1 MSYFLRE
8 LVPRDISPSTSSAP
22 SPSQLVSEQYAQLIK
37 KYYPIRTK
45 GSVLRLPLSKETE
58 ESQRDIGQLPQLS
71 NELST
76 ALHVVGPPSSFST
89 IAIAK
94 TLLAK
99 YGDLLEKKE
108 TAEGGV
114 DESNHVDNA
123 RERVETCEHAK
134 ADQLVCVG
142 MSCVFDILR
151 QLSRRDPELCV
162 QALNSLMTLL
172 QNLPVDC
179 LRNEPKQSVET
190 MMKVLRVLREEGS
203 PSVCSRASSC
213 LAALAVCSG
222 LPDHLMDAVEA
233 LICTQRNEP
242 KSFDSSY
249 DELQVPENLHRLSI
263 KIQYKAHKGAEVGSS
278 SWTERPLDEHR
289 ILCSFDL
296 PTLPNDSPSETPD
309 DDMRLQGSIAC
320 DGTYVYVLNYV
331 GFYKIGS
338 GLQET
343 VLGKLYAS
351 NSSIK
356 ATRNCLLTFCNGSL
370 YLRRGQSSCIS
381 VIDIDSLR
389 DIGEVILPTDCVQ
402 TALFSDG
409 SSFYHAS
416 VTSQSTLHLIPLND
430 SFVPI
435 AEPKSRHAVRL
446 TDVSFCCHGDT
457 KSLPFQL
464 PMTIPKYLHNQAA
477 DLHLGKDIA
486 FLQSRS
492 GKIYYAGNGIKY
504 GLQETGT
511 TWMELVLPESIVQMS
526 VGAEYV
532 LFRAGSGHAWIAG
545 GDDGRRAG
553 KLRRL
558 TTINRR
564 KTQSISSAAGSYG
577 YVTDNGRVYVGGR
590 HGMSVYPETG
600 QVLGLDGTHMSSLAL
615 GKTHA
620 VAISKQ
626 GYVYTWGLNNL
637 NQCGRVEQAPVTSSV
652 SPRRR
657 GSTVVCEPSEH
668 LFVKDIPSYC
678 TQCGLCSARGSACPI
693 PAFTRK
699 TGTCSCGPGET
710 PCLRCGL
717 CRSCGEST
725 QQRPAGDTPTRT
737 HLAPARVSIVKAQ
750 QNVKVSSVS
759 CGNFHTILLAAD
771 GTVFSFGSNCHGQLG
786 TGDVRSKA
794 EPQMVVLPQDVQV
807 VQVAAGANH
816 TVLRTSLGAVYTFGA
831 HKMGQLIRPPDDDS
845 SWHATPG
852 RVPGFG
858 PGCESFATWIGA
870 VGDATLIHS
879 HTALIHSED
888 VIDAQLVASKND
900 LFIFPRQVGKEY
912 VAIRRKHGSFAHH
925 QLGPTGLYT
934 SWCLESRHDILWS
947 YNAAEMRVQAT
958 SVHLATPKEVLGD
971 RMDSLA
977 FLRSPE
983 WTVPSESPT
992 HCSSTQL
999 GITLLSCTY
1008 AAATISKGKLWNE
1021 KDFISSPEHG
1031 GSPTSGRSVVCRF
1044 ESTGGGWGYSAH
1056 SIEAIQ
1062 VKASKDVRL
1071 LGIGLYGGRGEYIAK
1086 IKLFRLP
1093 SDISDEQCA
1102 EMLSESDETLYDCG
1116 QREAAALMLAQ
1127 PVLMK
1132 ANHWHVVSAKISG
1145 PSSDCGATGRR
1156 VVECDDVTFTF
1167 RNSAISN
1174 NGTDVNVGQIPE
1186 LYYQVVSSSG
1196 DGLTNED
1203 EKPED
1208 YANSRLFSSTSMD
1221 TVSPNAFLALL
1232 RVLDWALTRVFESHS
1247 EVDQRLWNTE
1257 RAAATALIVM
1267 RILSRYVLLVYR
1279 PAGDTEEPSSSFADT
1294 VVLLHSALLTMFD
1307 RSSDCIQDENF
1318 SLSIVLSEA
1327 IGLFVGISS
1336 CFMPSLHLLL
1346 CHLALAISSPIGH
1359 PLIAAVIGS
1368 IARRDTL
1375 IDVFL
1380 HRTDFVRFPQLS
1392 KQLAEHFTMDS
1403 QRVETLTA
1411 LPNILRFLYEKSF
1424 YETNDPWNVSNT
1436 AQDIVVKLSKE
1447 LAIPDV
1453 HKSLASTI
1461 VQSSIR
1467 FRRRSAV
1474 CAWDMSEGATDAICI
1489 RVDGGRI
1496 ALRGVGVYLH
1506 AEQVRRSWHCEVY
1519 VLREGD
1525 QFSLLA
1531 KTSCELNSGG
1541 TADTGVILL
1550 PESITMA
1557 TGVTYAIK
1565 VWTPENGKTYC
1576 GEGGVNYI
1584 RLNNGAR
1591 VTFSSCALSENG
1603 TSLQRGQIPY
1613 FLYSIVET
1621 EKSDNT
1627 EVKEEVHK
1635 SYVML
1640 LRLLSNKIGAFLV
1653 NGHIPQCARSLISRI
1668 SGHVMVFME
1677 LFPNKAMEVTCVLEQ
1692 LIPMVSSVNG
1702 TMKASTLSESSEHDS
1717 EICEAKTAQVIVE
1730 SPHPYKTNNVHS
1742 TVVSFDESVHFL
1754 CLQFSPSCET
1764 AQADD
1769 QLRVYMGVNKESYVP
1784 VGRYFGSK
1792 DWPTTPL
1799 LLPGN
1804 SLWFVLETTAEVDGV
1819 TSEQMYGFHCTVTG
1833 YPAARKDS
1841 NLRLEQELAWLS
1853 ASACRVMVQLSSD
1866 ASSLDH
1872 LSTAEDDTRI
1882 LLEKHGSLLKKGL
1895 SLTHAPTLNE
1905 IIQKGLPQSAQS
1917 ADLVFLREFLSAC
1930 ATSTA
1935 GYLARWLPSGP
1946 VVDPARCQLTIVQTD
1961 MVVGKPIKV
1970 RLTTKD
1976 QFDREVMCSSMCV
1989 EVSMTAGDASI
2000 YSSAR
2005 FASAALPSL
2014 EVIKKNPFQPVLMN
2028 RCRYM
2033 SISAMPAYTNYS
2045 YEEIR
2050 LGFTKATVVREKI
2063 ILKHKN
2069 NCTFEGEWTP
2079 SVAGSYRVAC
2089 RVDGCELTHNYLIE
2103 ISEREENV
2111 KRREHR
2117 AAQLSRARKATIP
2130 ATLPF
2135 QAIRMRLGTSL
2146 TAPCVGTIPRGGS
2159 IAYIEKIENED
2170 GKWLRLT
2177 DETAVLYGHG
2187 NVSGQVWCLAYHQH
2201 LRRELIPIASDIVDR
2216 LPVRRQEDPPTLQA
2230 SSTQQSV
2237 IIDANETY
2245 ILDASQRIQ
2254 LYSRPSPDAL
2264 IEGAWLEGR
2273 TELEGSG
2280 WVSNQ
2285 HGVWVRVANT
2295 NQFILAENSIG
2306 RSSIQSQSL
2315 SINGNEEE
2323 ERSPPA
2329 RHQGS
2334 TSMASALRPSVVECC
2349 RAVFAAFLWHEHLVK
2364 DAMAAAAYLRFH
2376 QHLQNL
2382 WNHSDVRESAAPAA
2396 LQPIV
2401 RLWIEVCA
2409 AVRTSVEQ
2417 HLIVPPAGGKAFGT
2431 VTRKREA
2438 SGGGCEL
2445 CDCTFKVP
2453 VTMHMRMNHPGCG
2466 QDAQGYGYNSSGKFT
2481 SGWSGDC
2488 GSGGRAA
2495 STWYLLCPACRAQYL
2510 RKTPAGHRQERTRRW
2525 REFRLSTNAFDSRP
2539 EIIMRQN
2546 AMFLLDLNSSLDC
2559 DSKASSTAT
2568 SGWTINLF
2576 PTQTPSPSVM
2586 GRSGPIG
2593 KKVVDSALFARSS
2606 FLSQSLSKTGHASD
2620 PGPKALPTSP
2630 PAAPIQ
2636 SMAIDGTRSDEGDT
2650 REVLQS
2656 PSAALRT
2663 LISHHTPSTS
2673 EMLKRPVL
2681 AFVVEHHDLKR
2692 LRAACE
2698 QSIIR
2703 AIGFSHAFRV
2713 WNWLLRLVSSET
2725 SVSDII
2731 LQYLTALSSYSSLS
2745 EIVSPQVVRV
2755 LPHPWRLCFLAGPL
2769 AAKMVQHLHAFLYTI
2784 AVILQ
2789 SSGVDGRLR
2798 SLCFKAWTIQLT
2810 AHEQELLILTCN
2822 ILGTVGG
2829 VLSEP
2834 SVSENWITDS
2844 ADRSHTVQ
2852 KGHESV
2858 DVKEMR
2864 DVTSH
2869 ARIEASSRQAM
2880 VVCLTDGSPETFW
2893 ESGDEDKSRSRTLNV
2908 TFDGCSPILL
2918 CLFIDNSRDEACR
2931 TSQIAFRAAT
2941 SDGSRRDLMLKNLD
2955 QNFCGW
2961 VKCCVANVSHVN
2973 VSLKGPHNAS
2983 RVRQLQL
2990 LGFLPDSN
2998 GEVIRP
3004 SASHQLF
3011 FNNTQHD
3018 AFALFQAIS
3027 AQAFSGDSCEQQDAL
3042 RERVVDLLFSR
3053 VTLQPLQ
3060 NYVCTQ
3066 VEAALERE
3074 VERLCSQG
3082 KRNYS
3087 YAVGLLAMANRM
3099 CETRGISNGDA
3110 DVAARRQVL
3119 LAASRLLA
3127 FAPEAVQTQCLSSL
3141 CSLLPTAHPSTVDV
3155 SRLLKHLL
3163 VPVAKA
3169 LVLQVRDKAAH
3180 SVTTA
3185 TMNTCLSN
3193 APQSWRTD
3201 RPVSPEIGK
3210 MTAQFINDVC
3220 SGNFNDD
3227 WSVCMRRE
3235 LATVLL
3241 GVVQLTTSLSK
3252 SASLESMSKEPVHS
3266 ILNSKR
3272 FWLSVAAL
3280 ALVRDRSWLA
3290 LSEKW
3295 NDVRTPS
3302 REPITLCENHD
3313 DGTTPAQVFCS
3324 DCECAL
3330 CRECF
3335 SVMHLHKRNRSH
3347 RVTSLA
3353 PPPARLEEI
3362 DIHQGCARMRVAN
3375 LLILF
3380 HGESLN
3386 GLVELPADP
3395 FAIFTNATN
3404 ITAGRST
3411 PSACRFCGNALDPHN
3426 QLMGVCS
3433 HPDCVRFS
3441 ATACC
3446 RNLPCGHPCGGIAG
3460 EKECLPCLM
3469 CDNEDAAQDGDD
3481 VCVVC
3486 FTDRLCAAP
3495 CVRLGCGHLLHYH
3508 CVRAVLEKRWPGPR
3522 IQFRFL
3528 NCPLCNVQMSH
3539 PGLTDLL
3546 EPLLAL
3552 KTEVAQKANMRLEF
3566 DGLLGCTALTDPES
3580 EYFGRP
3586 EEYAMDR
3593 YMYVLCNICQKAYFG
3608 GESRCQMALQSFQY
3622 NAAEL
3627 VCGGCSAPAGTE
3639 VCGRHGAE
3647 YLEYKCRYCCSI
3659 AVYFCFGTTH
3669 FCAACHDDF
3678 QRLVCLPRNQ
3688 FPPCPTGPRATPGEG
3703 PCPLR
3708 RPHPPAGEEFA
3719 LGCGICRNIST
3730 F

>member
-1 MSYFLRE
+1 
-8 LVPRDISPSTSSAP
+8 
-22 SPSQLVSEQYAQLIK
+22 Q
-37 KYYPIRTK
+37 
-45 GSVLRLPLSKETE
+45 
-58 ESQRDIGQLPQLS
+58 
-71 NELST
+71 
-76 ALHVVGPPSSFST
+76 
-89 IAIAK
+89 
-94 TLLAK
+94 
-99 YGDLLEKKE
+99 
-108 TAEGGV
+108 
-114 DESNHVDNA
+114 
-123 RERVETCEHAK
+123 
-134 ADQLVCVG
+134 
-142 MSCVFDILR
+142 
-151 QLSRRDPELCV
+151 
-162 QALNSLMTLL
+162 
-172 QNLPVDC
+172 
-179 LRNEPKQSVET
+179 
-190 MMKVLRVLREEGS
+190 
-203 PSVCSRASSC
+203 
-213 LAALAVCSG
+213 
-222 LPDHLMDAVEA
+222 
-233 LICTQRNEP
+233 
-242 KSFDSSY
+242 
-249 DELQVPENLHRLSI
+249 
-263 KIQYKAHKGAEVGSS
+263 
-278 SWTERPLDEHR
+278 
-289 ILCSFDL
+289 
-296 PTLPNDSPSETPD
+296 
-309 DDMRLQGSIAC
+309 
-320 DGTYVYVLNYV
+320 
-331 GFYKIGS
+331 
-338 GLQET
+338 
-343 VLGKLYAS
+343 
-351 NSSIK
+351 
-356 ATRNCLLTFCNGSL
+356 
-370 YLRRGQSSCIS
+370 
-381 VIDIDSLR
+381 
-389 DIGEVILPTDCVQ
+389 
-402 TALFSDG
+402 
-409 SSFYHAS
+409 
-416 VTSQSTLHLIPLND
+416 
-430 SFVPI
+430 
-435 AEPKSRHAVRL
+435 
-446 TDVSFCCHGDT
+446 
-457 KSLPFQL
+457 
-464 PMTIPKYLHNQAA
+464 
-477 DLHLGKDIA
+477 
-486 FLQSRS
+486 
-492 GKIYYAGNGIKY
+492 
-504 GLQETGT
+504 
-511 TWMELVLPESIVQMS
+511 
-526 VGAEYV
+526 
-532 LFRAGSGHAWIAG
+532 
-545 GDDGRRAG
+545 
-553 KLRRL
+553 
-558 TTINRR
+558 
-564 KTQSISSAAGSYG
+564 
-577 YVTDNGRVYVGGR
+577 
-590 HGMSVYPETG
+590 
-600 QVLGLDGTHMSSLAL
+600 
-615 GKTHA
+615 
-620 VAISKQ
+620 
-626 GYVYTWGLNNL
+626 
-637 NQCGRVEQAPVTSSV
+637 
-652 SPRRR
+652 
-657 GSTVVCEPSEH
+657 
-668 LFVKDIPSYC
+668 
-678 TQCGLCSARGSACPI
+678 
-693 PAFTRK
+693 
-699 TGTCSCGPGET
+699 
-710 PCLRCGL
+710 
-717 CRSCGEST
+717 
-725 QQRPAGDTPTRT
+725 
-737 HLAPARVSIVKAQ
+737 
-750 QNVKVSSVS
+750 
-759 CGNFHTILLAAD
+759 
-771 GTVFSFGSNCHGQLG
+771 
-786 TGDVRSKA
+786 
-794 EPQMVVLPQDVQV
+794 
-807 VQVAAGANH
+807 
-816 TVLRTSLGAVYTFGA
+816 
-831 HKMGQLIRPPDDDS
+831 
-845 SWHATPG
+845 
-852 RVPGFG
+852 
-858 PGCESFATWIGA
+858 
-870 VGDATLIHS
+870 
-879 HTALIHSED
+879 
-888 VIDAQLVASKND
+888 ND

-1267 RILSRYVLLVYR
+1267 RILSRYILLVYR

-1307 RSSDCIQDENF
+1307 RSSDCIQEENF

-1368 IARRDTL
+1368 IAKRDTL

-1677 LFPNKAMEVTCVLEQ
+1677 LFPNKAMEVGCYLRSGTTDTDGIKRGVMVFMELFPNKAMEVTCVLEQ

-1784 VGRYFGSK
+1784 VGRCMVFIVPSYFGSK

-1970 RLTTKD
+1970 LFVQGVISLFSQLHQFFKVRLTTKD

-2089 RVDGCELTHNYLIE
+2089 RVDGCELTHATIPMKRFDLALPKRLWIPNSSLLHLE
-2103 ISEREENV
+2103 KSHLQISEREENV

-2135 QAIRMRLGTSL
+2135 QAIRMRLEPVTLSFHFSNL
-2146 TAPCVGTIPRGGS
+2146 HFLQI
-2159 IAYIEKIENED
+2159 
-2170 GKWLRLT
+2170 
-2177 DETAVLYGHG
+2177 
-2187 NVSGQVWCLAYHQH
+2187 QVWCLAYHQH

-2237 IIDANETY
+2237 IIDANEQSIIRAIGFSHAFRVWNWLLRLVSSETSVSDIILQYLTALSSYSSLSEIVSPQVVRVLPHPWRLCFLAGPLAAKMVQHLHAFLYTIAVILQSSGVDGRLRSLCFKAWTIQLTAHEQLSQCLIDYPAHSGTARQISFRAATSDGSRRDLMLKNLDQLQLLGFLPDSNGEVIRPSASHQLFFNNTQHDAFALFQAISAQAFSGDSCEQQDALRERVVDLLFSRVTLQPLQNYVCTQVEAALESRKNLEAGLACLRSLVVPDVLALRGRSRAIMQPRETELLLCCRFTGNGKSHVRLKGPHNASRVRQLQLLGFLPDSNGEVIRPSASHQLFFNNTQHDAFALFQAISAQAFSGDSCEQQDALRERVVDLLFSRVTLQPLQNYVCSQVEAALEREVERLCSQGKRNYSYAVGLLAMANRMCETRGISNGDADVAARRQVLLAASRLLAFAPEAVQTQCLSSLCSLLPTAHPSTVDVSRLLKHLLVPVAKALVLQVRDKAAHSVTTATMNVGLIPECKLSFRLSTECSEFVYFQTCLSNAPQSWRTDRPVSPEIGKMTAQFINDVCSGNFNDDWSVCMRRELATVVLEKKLSLTGYTIFQCYTY

-2329 RHQGS
+2329 RHQGSYRADLFSQLPPLYAGLALAINSSSTSMASALRPSVVECCRVLS

-2510 RKTPAGHRQERTRRW
+2510 RKTPAGHRQLWNHSDVRESAAPAALQPIVRLWIEVCAAVRTSVEQHLIVPPAGGKAFGTVTRKREASGGGCELCDCTFKVPVTMHMRMNHPGCGQDAQGYGYNSSGKFTSGWSGDCAKIYLCISFAQLVVPNTYEKRQQAIGKSELVDGGNLLRKTPAGHRQERTRRW

-2559 DSKASSTAT
+2559 DSKEHFRNYELLNSRHHQQQHPEPLSHGTASSTATSGWTINLFPTQTPSPSVMGRSGPIGKKVASSTAT

-2606 FLSQSLSKTGHASD
+2606 FLSQSLSKTGHALTLRTLLRQNFEFQQNFQCELQVDSALFARSSFLSQSLSKTGHASD

-2650 REVLQS
+2650 REVLQSPSAGLLEISGNSKVLQS

-2769 AAKMVQHLHAFLYTI
+2769 AAAASFYGANSIVLLI
-2784 AVILQ
+2784 
-2789 SSGVDGRLR
+2789 
-2798 SLCFKAWTIQLT
+2798 
-2810 AHEQELLILTCN
+2810 QELLILTCN

-2893 ESGDEDKSRSRTLNV
+2893 ESGDEVRHILFSSFLFFKLPSLFFICKYQTIPLFFKSYFLIFLQDKSRSRTLNV
-2908 TFDGCSPILL
+2908 TFGFKNCSLNFILD
-2918 CLFIDNSRDEACR
+2918 IAKVH
-2931 TSQIAFRAAT
+2931 QIF
-2941 SDGSRRDLMLKNLD
+2941 MLY
-2955 QNFCGW
+2955 F
-2961 VKCCVANVSHVN
+2961 
-2973 VSLKGPHNAS
+2973 
-2983 RVRQLQL
+2983 
-2990 LGFLPDSN
+2990 
-2998 GEVIRP
+2998 
-3004 SASHQLF
+3004 
-3011 FNNTQHD
+3011 
-3018 AFALFQAIS
+3018 
-3027 AQAFSGDSCEQQDAL
+3027 QAFSGDSCEQQDAL

-3210 MTAQFINDVC
+3210 MTAQFINDV
-3220 SGNFNDD
+3220 
-3227 WSVCMRRE
+3227 W
-3235 LATVLL
+3235 
-3241 GVVQLTTSLSK
+3241 
-3252 SASLESMSKEPVHS
+3252 
-3266 ILNSKR
+3266 

-3426 QLMGVCS
+3426 QVLLMGVCS

-3460 EKECLPCLM
+3460 EKECLPCLI

-3552 KTEVAQKANMRLEF
+3552 KAEVAQKANMRLEF
-3566 DGLLGCTALTDPES
+3566 DGLLGCTALTDPERLAFAFL
-3580 EYFGRP
+3580 YIFHQLTNTVR
-3586 EEYAMDR
+3586 
-3593 YMYVLCNICQKAYFG
+3593 
-3608 GESRCQMALQSFQY
+3608 ALQSFQY

>member
-8 LVPRDISPSTSSAP
+8 LVPRDNSPSTSSAP
-22 SPSQLVSEQYAQLIK
+22 SPSQLVSEQYGQLIK
-37 KYYPIRTK
+37 KYYPVRTK
-45 GSVLRLPLSKETE
+45 GSVLRIPLSKDAE
-58 ESQRDIGQLPQLS
+58 ESQSEISQLPQLS
-71 NELST
+71 SELCA
-76 ALHVVGPPSSFST
+76 ALHVVGPPSSFAT
-89 IAIAK
+89 VAIAK
-94 TLLAK
+94 TMLAK

-108 TAEGGV
+108 TVEGV
-114 DESNHVDNA
+114 EDSHHVDNI
-123 RERVETCEHAK
+123 RDRVDRSDNTK
-134 ADQLVCVG
+134 TDQLVCVG

-162 QALNSLMTLL
+162 QALNSLMALL
-172 QNLPVDC
+172 QNLPVDS
-179 LRNEPKQSVET
+179 LRSEPKPSVES
-190 MMKVLRVLREEGS
+190 MMRVLRHLREEGS

-222 LPDHLMDAVEA
+222 LPDHLMEAVDA

-242 KSFDSSY
+242 QSTDSSY
-249 DELQVPENLHRLSI
+249 DDLQVPENLHRLSV
-263 KIQYKAHKGAEVGSS
+263 KIQQKAHKGTETGNS
-278 SWTERPLDEHR
+278 SWSERPLDEHR
-289 ILCSFDL
+289 VLCSFDL
-296 PTLPNDSPSETPD
+296 PTLPNDSPSDTPD

-320 DGTYVYVLNYV
+320 DGMYVYVLNYV

-351 NSSIK
+351 NSQIK

-381 VIDIDSLR
+381 VIDTDSLR

-430 SFVPI
+430 SFVPL
-435 AEPKSRHAVRL
+435 AEPKSRHSVRL
-446 TDVSFCCHGDT
+446 TDVSFCCMGDT
-457 KSLPFQL
+457 KSTPYQL
-464 PMTIPKYLHNQAA
+464 PLTIPKYLHNQAA

-526 VGAEYV
+526 VGTEYV

-558 TTINRR
+558 TTVNRR
-564 KTQSISSAAGSYG
+564 KTQSISSAAGSYA

-600 QVLGLDGTHMSSLAL
+600 QVLGLDGTHMASIAL

-637 NQCGRVEQAPVTSSV
+637 NQCGRTEQAPSSSTA

-657 GSTVVCEPSEH
+657 GSVVACEPSEH

-678 TQCGLCSARGSACPI
+678 AQCGLCSARGSACPL

-699 TGTCSCGPGET
+699 TGTCTCGPGDT
-710 PCLRCGL
+710 TCLRCGL
-717 CRSCGEST
+717 CRACGESI

-737 HLAPARVSIVKAQ
+737 HLAPARVTIVKNQ

-771 GTVFSFGSNCHGQLG
+771 GSVFSFGSNCHGQLG
-786 TGDVRSKA
+786 TGDVRSKT
-794 EPQMVVLPQDVQV
+794 EPQLVVLPPDVQV

-816 TVLRTSLGAVYTFGA
+816 TVLRTSLGAVFTFGA
-831 HKMGQLIRPPDDDS
+831 HKMGQLIRSPEDGNY
-845 SWHATPG
+845 WHATPG

-858 PGCESFATWIGA
+858 PGYESFATWIGA

-879 HTALIHSED
+879 HTALIHAED
-888 VIDAQLVASKND
+888 VIDAQLVASKYD

-912 VAIRRKHGSFAHH
+912 VAIRRKHGCFAHH
-925 QLGPTGLYT
+925 QLGPSGLYT
-934 SWCLESRHDILWS
+934 SWCLESRYDILWS
-947 YNAAEMRVQAT
+947 YNAAEMRVQAN
-958 SVHLATPKEVLGD
+958 SIHLATSKEVLSD

-983 WTVPSESPT
+983 WAVPLESPI

-999 GITLLSCTY
+999 GISLLSCTY
-1008 AAATISKGKLWNE
+1008 AAATITKGKLWNE
-1021 KDFISSPEHG
+1021 KDFLNSPDHAV
-1031 GSPTSGRSVVCRF
+1031 SPSGGRSVVCRF

-1062 VKASKDVRL
+1062 VKASKDIRL

-1093 SDISDEQCA
+1093 SDVSDEQCA
-1102 EMLSESDETLYDCG
+1102 ELLSESDETLYDCG
-1116 QREAAALMLAQ
+1116 QRETAALMLAQ

-1156 VVECDDVTFTF
+1156 IVECDDVTFTF

-1196 DGLTNED
+1196 EGAVSDD
-1203 EKPED
+1203 EKPDD
-1208 YANSRLFSSTSMD
+1208 YASSRLFSSSSMD
-1221 TVSPNAFLALL
+1221 TVSPCAFLALL
-1232 RVLDWALTRVFESHS
+1232 RVLDWSLSRVFEFHC
-1247 EVDQRLWNTE
+1247 EGDQRLWYTE
-1257 RAAATALIVM
+1257 RAAATSLIVM

-1279 PAGDTEEPSSSFADT
+1279 ANGDSDEPCMGFADA
-1294 VVLLHSALLTMFD
+1294 VVLLHSALLSMFD
-1307 RSSDCIQDENF
+1307 RANDCVLEENF
-1318 SLSIVLSEA
+1318 ALTIVLNEA
-1327 IGLFVGISS
+1327 INLFVEISS
-1336 CFMPSLHLLL
+1336 CFMPSRHLLV
-1346 CHLALAISSPIGH
+1346 CHLALAISSPVGH

-1368 IARRDTL
+1368 IAKRRTL
-1375 IDVFL
+1375 VDVFL
-1380 HRTDFVRFPQLS
+1380 HKSEFVTFPQLS
-1392 KQLAEHFTMDS
+1392 KELAAHFTMEQ
-1403 QRVETLTA
+1403 QRVDTLTA

-1424 YETNDPWNVSNT
+1424 SESSDSWNVSNI

-1461 VQSSIR
+1461 VQTPIR

-1474 CAWDMSEGATDAICI
+1474 CAWDMSDGATDAICI
-1489 RVDGGRI
+1489 RVEGGRI
-1496 ALRGVGVYLH
+1496 ALRGVGVYLQ
-1506 AEQVRRSWHCEVY
+1506 AEQVRRTWQCEIH
-1519 VLREGD
+1519 VLRDGD
-1525 QFSLLA
+1525 QFSLLS
-1531 KTSCELNSGG
+1531 KTSCELSSGG
-1541 TADTGVILL
+1541 AVDTGVILL
-1550 PESITMA
+1550 PDSVTLA
-1557 TGVTYAIK
+1557 VGVTYAIK

-1584 RLNNGAR
+1584 RLTNGAR
-1591 VTFSSCALSENG
+1591 VTFSSCPLSENG
-1603 TSLQRGQIPY
+1603 TSLQRGQIPF
-1613 FLYSIVET
+1613 FLYSVVES
-1621 EKSDNT
+1621 EKVDVP
-1627 EVKEEVHK
+1627 EKQDEIHK
-1635 SYVML
+1635 SFVML

-1653 NGHIPQCARSLISRI
+1653 NGLIPQCARSLISRI
-1668 SGHVMVFME
+1668 AGHVMVFME
-1677 LFPNKAMEVTCVLEQ
+1677 LFPNKAMEITCVLEQ
-1692 LIPMVSSVNG
+1692 LIPMVSSVNA
-1702 TMKASTLSESSEHDS
+1702 TMKASTISESFEHNS
-1717 EICEAKTAQVIVE
+1717 EICEAKTTQITVE
-1730 SPHPYKTNNVHS
+1730 CPHPYKTNNVYS
-1742 TVVSFDESVHFL
+1742 LVVGFEETVHFV
-1754 CLQFSPSCET
+1754 CVQFSPSCET

-1769 QLRVYMGVNKESYVP
+1769 QLRIYMGVNKESYVP

-1833 YPAARKDS
+1833 YPASRKDS

-1866 ASSLDH
+1866 ASSLTH
-1872 LSTAEDDTRI
+1872 FSTAEDDTRV

-1905 IIQKGLPQSAQS
+1905 LVQKGLPSSAQS

-1930 ATSTA
+1930 STSTA
-1935 GYLARWLPSGP
+1935 GFLARWLPSGP

-1961 MVVGKPIKV
+1961 MAVGKPIKI

-2000 YSSAR
+2000 YASAR
-2005 FASAALPSL
+2005 FASTALPSL
-2014 EVIKKNPFQPVLMN
+2014 ELIKKNPFQPVLMN

-2033 SISAMPAYTNYS
+2033 SISAMPAYLNYS

-2063 ILKHKN
+2063 NLKHKN

-2079 SVAGSYRVAC
+2079 TVAGSYRVAC

-2103 ISEREENV
+2103 ISEREENTR
-2111 KRREHR
+2111 RREHR
-2117 AAQLSRARKATIP
+2117 AAQLSRATKAAIP

-2146 TAPCVGTIPRGGS
+2146 TAPCVGTIPRGGTIS
-2159 IAYIEKIENED
+2159 YIEKIENED

-2201 LRRELIPIASDIVDR
+2201 LRRELIPIATDVVDR
-2216 LPVRRQEDPPTLQA
+2216 PPVRRQEDPPTLHT
-2230 SSTQQSV
+2230 SPTQQSV
-2237 IIDANETY
+2237 IIEANETY
-2245 ILDASQRIQ
+2245 VLDATQRIQ
-2254 LYSRPSPDAL
+2254 LYSRPSPDAV
-2264 IEGAWLEGR
+2264 IEGALLEGR

-2285 HGVWVRVANT
+2285 HGVWVRVADT

-2329 RHQGS
+2329 RQQG
-2334 TSMASALRPSVVECC
+2334 TTTMASALRPSVAECC
-2349 RAVFAAFLWHEHLVK
+2349 RTVFAAFLWHEHLVK
-2364 DAMAAAAYLRFH
+2364 DAMAAAAYLKFH

-2382 WNHSDVRESAAPAA
+2382 WSNSDVRESAAPAA

-2401 RLWIEVCA
+2401 RLWIEVCT
-2409 AVRTSVEQ
+2409 AVRASVDQ
-2417 HLIVPPAGGKAFGT
+2417 HLIVPPAGGKALGS

-2445 CDCTFKVP
+2445 CDCSFKVP
-2453 VTMHMRMNHPGCG
+2453 VTVHMRMNHPGCG

-2495 STWYLLCPACRAQYL
+2495 STWYLLCPTCRAQYL

-2559 DSKASSTAT
+2559 DSKASSAAT

-2576 PTQTPSPSVM
+2576 PTQTPSPSAM

-2630 PAAPIQ
+2630 PAVPMQ
-2636 SMAIDGTRSDEGDT
+2636 SLAMDGTRSDEGDT

-2663 LISHHTPSTS
+2663 LISHHTPTTG

-2703 AIGFSHAFRV
+2703 AVGFSHAFRV

-2731 LQYLTALSSYSSLS
+2731 LQYLAALSSYNSLADISSTQ
-2745 EIVSPQVVRV
+2745 PVRV

-2789 SSGVDGRLR
+2789 SSGVDARLR

-2834 SVSENWITDS
+2834 SISENWITDS
-2844 ADRSHTVQ
+2844 ADRSNVVQ
-2852 KGHESV
+2852 KVNENV

-2869 ARIEASSRQAM
+2869 TRIEASSRQAM

-2893 ESGDEDKSRSRTLNV
+2893 ESGEEDKSRSRTLNV
-2908 TFDGCSPILL
+2908 TFEGCSPVLL

-2931 TSQIAFRAAT
+2931 TSQVAFRAAM
-2941 SDGSRRDLMLKNLD
+2941 SDGSRRDLMSKNLD

-2961 VKCCVANVSHVN
+2961 VKCCVANVTHVSI
-2973 VSLKGPHNAS
+2973 SLKGPHNAS
-2983 RVRQLQL
+2983 RVRQLQV
-2990 LGFLPDSN
+2990 LGFLAE
-2998 GEVIRP
+2998 GKTEVIRP

-3027 AQAFSGDSCEQQDAL
+3027 AQAFSGESCEQQDAL

-3074 VERLCSQG
+3074 VERLCCQG

-3099 CETRGISNGDA
+3099 CETRAIGNGDC
-3110 DVAARRQVL
+3110 DVAARHQVL
-3119 LAASRLLA
+3119 QAASRLLA

-3141 CSLLPTAHPSTVDV
+3141 CSLLPTARASTVDI
-3155 SRLLKHLL
+3155 SRLLRHLL

-3185 TMNTCLSN
+3185 TMNSCLTN
-3193 APQSWRTD
+3193 APLSWRTD
-3201 RPVSPEIGK
+3201 RSVSPEIGK
-3210 MTAQFINDVC
+3210 MTAQFISDVC
-3220 SGNFNDD
+3220 SGAFNED

-3235 LATVLL
+3235 LATALL

-3252 SASLESMSKEPVHS
+3252 SGSRESMNKESVPS

-3302 REPITLCENHD
+3302 QEPVTLCENHD
-3313 DGTTPAQVFCS
+3313 DGMTPAQVFCS

-3395 FAIFTNATN
+3395 FAALTNAA

-3411 PSACRFCGNALDPHN
+3411 SSVCRFCGNALDPHN
-3426 QLMGVCS
+3426 QLVGVCS
-3433 HPDCVRFS
+3433 HPDCVRYS

-3446 RNLPCGHPCGGIAG
+3446 RTLPCGHPCGGIAG
-3460 EKECLPCLM
+3460 EKQCLPCLI
-3469 CDNEDAAQDGDD
+3469 CASEGTAQDGDD

-3495 CVRLGCGHLLHYH
+3495 CVQLGCGHLLHYH

-3522 IQFRFL
+3522 IQFRFM
-3528 NCPLCNVQMSH
+3528 NCPLCNVPISH
-3539 PGLTDLL
+3539 PGLADLL
-3546 EPLLAL
+3546 DPLLAL
-3552 KTEVAQKANMRLEF
+3552 KADVAAKANMRLEF
-3566 DGLLGCTALTDPES
+3566 DGLLGCTALTDPQS
-3580 EYFGRP
+3580 EYFGKP

-3593 YMYVLCNICQKAYFG
+3593 YMYVLCNVCNKAYFG

>member
-1 MSYFLRE
+1 LF
-8 LVPRDISPSTSSAP
+8 
-22 SPSQLVSEQYAQLIK
+22 Q
-37 KYYPIRTK
+37 
-45 GSVLRLPLSKETE
+45 
-58 ESQRDIGQLPQLS
+58 
-71 NELST
+71 
-76 ALHVVGPPSSFST
+76 
-89 IAIAK
+89 
-94 TLLAK
+94 
-99 YGDLLEKKE
+99 
-108 TAEGGV
+108 
-114 DESNHVDNA
+114 
-123 RERVETCEHAK
+123 
-134 ADQLVCVG
+134 
-142 MSCVFDILR
+142 
-151 QLSRRDPELCV
+151 
-162 QALNSLMTLL
+162 
-172 QNLPVDC
+172 
-179 LRNEPKQSVET
+179 
-190 MMKVLRVLREEGS
+190 
-203 PSVCSRASSC
+203 
-213 LAALAVCSG
+213 
-222 LPDHLMDAVEA
+222 
-233 LICTQRNEP
+233 
-242 KSFDSSY
+242 
-249 DELQVPENLHRLSI
+249 
-263 KIQYKAHKGAEVGSS
+263 
-278 SWTERPLDEHR
+278 
-289 ILCSFDL
+289 
-296 PTLPNDSPSETPD
+296 
-309 DDMRLQGSIAC
+309 
-320 DGTYVYVLNYV
+320 
-331 GFYKIGS
+331 
-338 GLQET
+338 
-343 VLGKLYAS
+343 
-351 NSSIK
+351 
-356 ATRNCLLTFCNGSL
+356 
-370 YLRRGQSSCIS
+370 
-381 VIDIDSLR
+381 
-389 DIGEVILPTDCVQ
+389 VILPTDCVQ

-430 SFVPI
+430 SFVAI
-435 AEPKSRHAVRL
+435 AEPKSRHSVRL
-446 TDVSFCCHGDT
+446 TDVSFCCMGDT
-457 KSLPFQL
+457 KSVPYQL
-464 PMTIPKYLHNQAA
+464 PMTIPKYLHNQSA

-558 TTINRR
+558 TTINRL
-564 KTQSISSAAGSYG
+564 SISSAAGSYG

-600 QVLGLDGTHMSSLAL
+600 QVLGLDGTHMASLAL

-637 NQCGRVEQAPVTSSV
+637 NQCGRVEVSPVSSKA
-652 SPRRR
+652 SPRRS
-657 GSTVVCEPSEH
+657 GSVVVCEPSEH
-668 LFVKDIPSYC
+668 LFDVPSYC
-678 TQCGLCSARGSACPI
+678 TQCGLCSARGSSCPI

-699 TGTCSCGPGET
+699 TGTCGCGPGET

-737 HLAPARVSIVKAQ
+737 HLAPARVSIVKGQ

-771 GTVFSFGSNCHGQLG
+771 GSVFSFGSNCHGQLG
-786 TGDVRSKA
+786 TGDVRSKT
-794 EPQMVVLPQDVQV
+794 EPQLVVLPPDVQV

-816 TVLRTSLGAVYTFGA
+816 TVLRTSVGAVYTFGA
-831 HKMGQLIRPPDDDS
+831 HKMGQLIRPAEEDS
-845 SWHATPG
+845 YWHATPA

-858 PGCESFATWIGA
+858 PGCGSFATWIGA

-900 LFIFPRQVGKEY
+900 LFIFPRQIGKEY
-912 VAIRRKHGSFAHH
+912 VAVRRKHGSFAHH
-925 QLGPTGLYT
+925 QLGPAGLYT
-934 SWCLESRHDILWS
+934 SWCLESRYDILWS
-947 YNAAEMRVQAT
+947 YNAAEMRVQASSAHT
-958 SVHLATPKEVLGD
+958 D

-983 WTVPSESPT
+983 WAVPLESPT

-999 GITLLSCTY
+999 GISLLSCTY
-1008 AAATISKGKLWNE
+1008 AAATISKGRMWNE
-1021 KDFISSPEHG
+1021 KPPHECENYCSAFS
-1031 GSPTSGRSVVCRF
+1031 
-1044 ESTGGGWGYSAH
+1044 GWGYSAH

-1093 SDISDEQCA
+1093 SDVSDEQCA

-1186 LYYQVVSSSG
+1186 LYYQVQKSSFYHRDSLG
-1196 DGLTNED
+1196 FRFLKKSNRKFSWGFPYLDQFIDQL
-1203 EKPED
+1203 PPPI
-1208 YANSRLFSSTSMD
+1208 SRY
-1221 TVSPNAFLALL
+1221 
-1232 RVLDWALTRVFESHS
+1232 
-1247 EVDQRLWNTE
+1247 
-1257 RAAATALIVM
+1257 
-1267 RILSRYVLLVYR
+1267 SRYVLLVYR
-1279 PAGDTEEPSSSFADT
+1279 TNTSDTDEPSTAFAEA

-1307 RSSDCIQDENF
+1307 RVGWATEAP
-1318 SLSIVLSEA
+1318 SEA
-1327 IGLFVGISS
+1327 INLFVGISS
-1336 CFMPSLHLLL
+1336 CFMPSFHLLL
-1346 CHLALAISSPIGH
+1346 CHLALAISSPLGH
-1359 PLIAAVIGS
+1359 PLTAAVVGS
-1368 IARRDTL
+1368 IAKRDKVRQSL
-1375 IDVFL
+1375 LDVFL
-1380 HRTDFVRFPQLS
+1380 HRTDFIRFPQLS
-1392 KQLAEHFTMDS
+1392 KQLAEHFTMDN
-1403 QRVETLTA
+1403 QRVETLTT

-1424 YETNDPWNVSNT
+1424 NESC
-1436 AQDIVVKLSKE
+1436 DIVVKLSKE

-1461 VQSSIR
+1461 VQLSSLLFR

-1506 AEQVRRSWHCEVY
+1506 AEQVRRTWQCEV
-1519 VLREGD
+1519 RSPA
-1525 QFSLLA
+1525 FISWCSSL
-1531 KTSCELNSGG
+1531 GG

-1550 PESITMA
+1550 PESISLAM
-1557 TGVTYAIK
+1557 GVTYAIK

-1591 VTFSSCALSENG
+1591 VTFSSCSLSENG

-1613 FLYSIVET
+1613 FLYSIVDT
-1621 EKSDNT
+1621 EKSETT
-1627 EVKEEVHK
+1627 E
-1635 SYVML
+1635 SFVML

-1653 NGHIPQCARSLISRI
+1653 NGHIPQCRANLHSSESAVQI
-1668 SGHVMVFME
+1668 
-1677 LFPNKAMEVTCVLEQ
+1677 TCVLEQ

-1702 TMKASTLSESSEHDS
+1702 TLKTSALSDSSDETS
-1717 EICEAKTAQVIVE
+1717 EICEAKTTQITVE

-1742 TVVSFDESVHFL
+1742 VVVGFDESVHFL
-1754 CLQFSPSCET
+1754 CVQFSPSCET

-1769 QLRVYMGVNKESYVP
+1769 QLRIYMGVNKESYVP

-1792 DWPTTPL
+1792 DWPLMPL
-1799 LLPGN
+1799 LVPGN

-1819 TSEQMYGFHCTVTG
+1819 TAEQMYGFHCTVTG

-1866 ASSLDH
+1866 SASLDH
-1872 LSTAEDDTRI
+1872 LSTAEEDTRI

-1895 SLTHAPTLNE
+1895 SLSHAPTLNE
-1905 IIQKGLPQSAQS
+1905 VIQKGLPQSAQS

-1930 ATSTA
+1930 STSTA
-1935 GYLARWLPSGP
+1935 GFLAKWLPSGP
-1946 VVDPARCQLTIVQTD
+1946 VVDPGRCQLTIAQTD
-1961 MVVGKPIKV
+1961 MAVGKPVKI

-2000 YSSAR
+2000 YSSKR
-2005 FASAALPSL
+2005 VF
-2014 EVIKKNPFQPVLMN
+2014 IQNPFQPVLMN

-2033 SISAMPAYTNYS
+2033 SISAMPSFSNYS

-2063 ILKHKN
+2063 NLKHKN

-2103 ISEREENV
+2103 VSPSTCFSVEP
-2111 KRREHR
+2111 
-2117 AAQLSRARKATIP
+2117 ARKANIP

-2146 TAPCVGTIPRGGS
+2146 TAPSVGTIPRGGT

-2201 LRRELIPIASDIVDR
+2201 LRRELIPIASDVADR
-2216 LPVRRQEDPPTLQA
+2216 PPVRRQEDPPALHA
-2230 SSTQQSV
+2230 SATQQSV

-2245 ILDASQRIQ
+2245 VLDATQRIQ
-2254 LYSRPSPDAL
+2254 LYGRPSPDAL

-2285 HGVWVRVANT
+2285 HGVWLVIQHVACANA
-2295 NQFILAENSIG
+2295 ILFKNSIG

-2315 SINGNEEE
+2315 SINGNDEE

-2329 RHQGS
+2329 RPS
-2334 TSMASALRPSVVECC
+2334 TMASALRPSVVECC

-2382 WNHSDVRESAAPAA
+2382 WNHTEVRESSAPAA

-2409 AVRTSVEQ
+2409 AVRTSVDQ
-2417 HLIVPPAGGKAFGT
+2417 HLIVPPAGGKAFGS
-2431 VTRKREA
+2431 A

-2445 CDCTFKVP
+2445 CDCSFKVP
-2453 VTMHMRMNHPGCG
+2453 VTVHMRMNHPGCG

-2495 STWYLLCPACRAQYL
+2495 STWYLLCPGCRAQYL

-2525 REFRLSTNAFDSRP
+2525 REFRLSTTAFDSRP

-2546 AMFLLDLNSSLDC
+2546 ALFLLDLNSSLDC

-2593 KKVVDSALFARSS
+2593 KKVVR
-2606 FLSQSLSKTGHASD
+2606 SLSKTGHASD

-2630 PAAPIQ
+2630 PA
-2636 SMAIDGTRSDEGDT
+2636 GDT
-2650 REVLQS
+2650 REVHHLVLQS

-2663 LISHHTPSTS
+2663 LISHHTPSTA

-2745 EIVSPQVVRV
+2745 DVITSQQVRV

-2829 VLSEP
+2829 VLSDAP
-2834 SVSENWITDS
+2834 IFKFFAVENDGCL
-2844 ADRSHTVQ
+2844 VLQ
-2852 KGHESV
+2852 
-2858 DVKEMR
+2858 EMR
-2864 DVTSH
+2864 DVTNH

-2893 ESGDEDKSRSRTLNV
+2893 ESGDEDKSRARTLNV
-2908 TFDGCSPILL
+2908 TFDGCSPVLL
-2918 CLFIDNSRDEACR
+2918 CVFIDNSRDEACR

-2983 RVRQLQL
+2983 RVRQPMNEYPPQTM
-2990 LGFLPDSN
+2990 
-2998 GEVIRP
+2998 IRP

-3074 VERLCSQG
+3074 VEKLCSQG

-3099 CETRGISNGDA
+3099 CETRAIGTGDC
-3110 DVAARRQVL
+3110 DVTARRQVL
-3119 LAASRLLA
+3119 QAASRLLA
-3127 FAPEAVQTQCLSSL
+3127 FAPETVQTQCLSSL
-3141 CSLLPTAHPSTVDV
+3141 CSLLPTARPSTVDV
-3155 SRLLKHLL
+3155 GRLLRHLL

-3180 SVTTA
+3180 TVTTA
-3185 TMNTCLSN
+3185 CLTN

-3201 RPVSPEIGK
+3201 RSVSPEIGK
-3210 MTAQFINDVC
+3210 MTAQILS
-3220 SGNFNDD
+3220 SGVFNEE

-3235 LATVLL
+3235 LATALL

-3295 NDVRTPS
+3295 NDVRTPNK
-3302 REPITLCENHD
+3302 EPITLCENHD
-3313 DGTTPAQVFCS
+3313 DGTTPAQV
-3324 DCECAL
+3324 CAITASFFAL
-3330 CRECF
+3330 DFLEI
-3335 SVMHLHKRNRSH
+3335 LEITNN
-3347 RVTSLA
+3347 A
-3353 PPPARLEEI
+3353 PYQT
-3362 DIHQGCARMRVAN
+3362 HN
-3375 LLILF
+3375 LILLSCCKACPPTPFGMRHAF
-3380 HGESLN
+3380 HFYGRGCDLN
-3386 GLVELPADP
+3386 AHLAIHRLYPLQTVKSSAGVGKADHYVKLIHRPLILPQGAR
-3395 FAIFTNATN
+3395 TE
-3404 ITAGRST
+3404 GQRE
-3411 PSACRFCGNALDPHN
+3411 G
-3426 QLMGVCS
+3426 GVCINS
-3433 HPDCVRFS
+3433 LFIKGVP
-3441 ATACC
+3441 
-3446 RNLPCGHPCGGIAG
+3446 
-3460 EKECLPCLM
+3460 K
-3469 CDNEDAAQDGDD
+3469 
-3481 VCVVC
+3481 
-3486 FTDRLCAAP
+3486 
-3495 CVRLGCGHLLHYH
+3495 
-3508 CVRAVLEKRWPGPR
+3508 
-3522 IQFRFL
+3522 
-3528 NCPLCNVQMSH
+3528 NV
-3539 PGLTDLL
+3539 
-3546 EPLLAL
+3546 
-3552 KTEVAQKANMRLEF
+3552 
-3566 DGLLGCTALTDPES
+3566 
-3580 EYFGRP
+3580 
-3586 EEYAMDR
+3586 
-3593 YMYVLCNICQKAYFG
+3593 
-3608 GESRCQMALQSFQY
+3608 
-3622 NAAEL
+3622 
-3627 VCGGCSAPAGTE
+3627 
-3639 VCGRHGAE
+3639 
-3647 YLEYKCRYCCSI
+3647 
-3659 AVYFCFGTTH
+3659 
-3669 FCAACHDDF
+3669 
-3678 QRLVCLPRNQ
+3678 
-3688 FPPCPTGPRATPGEG
+3688 
-3703 PCPLR
+3703 
-3708 RPHPPAGEEFA
+3708 
-3719 LGCGICRNIST
+3719 ST
-3730 F
+3730 V

>member
-1 MSYFLRE
+1 TDCFHS
-8 LVPRDISPSTSSAP
+8 PRFGEFDRFAP
-22 SPSQLVSEQYAQLIK
+22 SRATGHSVARSIGPRSVARQIVDYGSKLI
-37 KYYPIRTK
+37 T
-45 GSVLRLPLSKETE
+45 S
-58 ESQRDIGQLPQLS
+58 
-71 NELST
+71 
-76 ALHVVGPPSSFST
+76 
-89 IAIAK
+89 
-94 TLLAK
+94 
-99 YGDLLEKKE
+99 
-108 TAEGGV
+108 
-114 DESNHVDNA
+114 
-123 RERVETCEHAK
+123 
-134 ADQLVCVG
+134 
-142 MSCVFDILR
+142 
-151 QLSRRDPELCV
+151 
-162 QALNSLMTLL
+162 
-172 QNLPVDC
+172 
-179 LRNEPKQSVET
+179 
-190 MMKVLRVLREEGS
+190 
-203 PSVCSRASSC
+203 
-213 LAALAVCSG
+213 
-222 LPDHLMDAVEA
+222 
-233 LICTQRNEP
+233 
-242 KSFDSSY
+242 
-249 DELQVPENLHRLSI
+249 
-263 KIQYKAHKGAEVGSS
+263 
-278 SWTERPLDEHR
+278 
-289 ILCSFDL
+289 
-296 PTLPNDSPSETPD
+296 
-309 DDMRLQGSIAC
+309 
-320 DGTYVYVLNYV
+320 
-331 GFYKIGS
+331 
-338 GLQET
+338 
-343 VLGKLYAS
+343 
-351 NSSIK
+351 
-356 ATRNCLLTFCNGSL
+356 LTF
-370 YLRRGQSSCIS
+370 Q
-381 VIDIDSLR
+381 
-389 DIGEVILPTDCVQ
+389 
-402 TALFSDG
+402 
-409 SSFYHAS
+409 
-416 VTSQSTLHLIPLND
+416 
-430 SFVPI
+430 
-435 AEPKSRHAVRL
+435 
-446 TDVSFCCHGDT
+446 
-457 KSLPFQL
+457 
-464 PMTIPKYLHNQAA
+464 
-477 DLHLGKDIA
+477 
-486 FLQSRS
+486 
-492 GKIYYAGNGIKY
+492 
-504 GLQETGT
+504 
-511 TWMELVLPESIVQMS
+511 
-526 VGAEYV
+526 
-532 LFRAGSGHAWIAG
+532 
-545 GDDGRRAG
+545 
-553 KLRRL
+553 
-558 TTINRR
+558 
-564 KTQSISSAAGSYG
+564 
-577 YVTDNGRVYVGGR
+577 
-590 HGMSVYPETG
+590 
-600 QVLGLDGTHMSSLAL
+600 
-615 GKTHA
+615 
-620 VAISKQ
+620 
-626 GYVYTWGLNNL
+626 
-637 NQCGRVEQAPVTSSV
+637 
-652 SPRRR
+652 
-657 GSTVVCEPSEH
+657 
-668 LFVKDIPSYC
+668 
-678 TQCGLCSARGSACPI
+678 
-693 PAFTRK
+693 
-699 TGTCSCGPGET
+699 
-710 PCLRCGL
+710 
-717 CRSCGEST
+717 
-725 QQRPAGDTPTRT
+725 
-737 HLAPARVSIVKAQ
+737 
-750 QNVKVSSVS
+750 
-759 CGNFHTILLAAD
+759 
-771 GTVFSFGSNCHGQLG
+771 
-786 TGDVRSKA
+786 
-794 EPQMVVLPQDVQV
+794 
-807 VQVAAGANH
+807 
-816 TVLRTSLGAVYTFGA
+816 
-831 HKMGQLIRPPDDDS
+831 
-845 SWHATPG
+845 
-852 RVPGFG
+852 
-858 PGCESFATWIGA
+858 
-870 VGDATLIHS
+870 
-879 HTALIHSED
+879 
-888 VIDAQLVASKND
+888 ND

-1008 AAATISKGKLWNE
+1008 AAATISKGKLG
-1021 KDFISSPEHG
+1021 KG
-1031 GSPTSGRSVVCRF
+1031 LAYLGRSVVCRF

-1186 LYYQVVSSSG
+1186 LYYQVRM
-1196 DGLTNED
+1196 TN
-1203 EKPED
+1203 
-1208 YANSRLFSSTSMD
+1208 ANSRLFSSTSMD

-1257 RAAATALIVM
+1257 RAAATAMIVM

-1307 RSSDCIQDENF
+1307 RSSDCIQEEVGRNWVD
-1318 SLSIVLSEA
+1318 EA

-1368 IARRDTL
+1368 IL

-1453 HKSLASTI
+1453 HKSLARYS
-1461 VQSSIR
+1461 R

-1519 VLREGD
+1519 VL
-1525 QFSLLA
+1525 Q
-1531 KTSCELNSGG
+1531 
-1541 TADTGVILL
+1541 
-1550 PESITMA
+1550 SITMA

-1627 EVKEEVHK
+1627 EVKEE

-1653 NGHIPQCARSLISRI
+1653 NGHIPQYKCSYTLLIE
-1668 SGHVMVFME
+1668 SGIDSAFILLYLE
-1677 LFPNKAMEVTCVLEQ
+1677 LFILIQVTCVLEQ

-1819 TSEQMYGFHCTVTG
+1819 TSEQVMS
-1833 YPAARKDS
+1833 S
-1841 NLRLEQELAWLS
+1841 NAPLKTFVET
-1853 ASACRVMVQLSSD
+1853 CRNHLFQLSSD

-2103 ISEREENV
+2103 NV

-2285 HGVWVRVANT
+2285 HGVWVRV
-2295 NQFILAENSIG
+2295 NSIG

-2323 ERSPPA
+2323 ERSP
-2329 RHQGS
+2329 S

-2546 AMFLLDLNSSLDC
+2546 A
-2559 DSKASSTAT
+2559 SSTAT

-2593 KKVVDSALFARSS
+2593 KKVLQVDSALFARSS

-2650 REVLQS
+2650 REVGVSRNIREPEVLQS

-2822 ILGTVGG
+2822 ILGTVG
-2829 VLSEP
+2829 
-2834 SVSENWITDS
+2834 VSENWITDS
-2844 ADRSHTVQ
+2844 ADRSHT
-2852 KGHESV
+2852 
-2858 DVKEMR
+2858 EMR

-3099 CETRGISNGDA
+3099 CETRGIGNGDA

-3180 SVTTA
+3180 SVTT
-3185 TMNTCLSN
+3185 TCLSN

-3495 CVRLGCGHLLHYH
+3495 CIRLGCGHLLHYH

-3528 NCPLCNVQMSH
+3528 NCPLCNVQVSFRVWV
-3539 PGLTDLL
+3539 
-3546 EPLLAL
+3546 
-3552 KTEVAQKANMRLEF
+3552 VADTVVSR
-3566 DGLLGCTALTDPES
+3566 GCPKS
-3580 EYFGRP
+3580 EHYFGRP

>member
-22 SPSQLVSEQYAQLIK
+22 SPSQLVSEQYAQLIR
-37 KYYPIRTK
+37 KYFPVRTK
-45 GSVLRLPLSKETE
+45 GSILRIPSSKEPE
-58 ESQRDIGQLPQLS
+58 ESQRDIGQLPQIS
-71 NELST
+71 AELSAALHVVGPPSSFST
-76 ALHVVGPPSSFST
+76 IAIAKTLLAKKKILRNLNNEAIYETFRYGDLLEKKEAVEDIGQLPQISAELSAALHVVGPPSSFST

-108 TAEGGV
+108 AVEGV
-114 DESNHVDNA
+114 EESNHVDNLRDRA
-123 RERVETCEHAK
+123 EACEHVK

-142 MSCVFDILR
+142 MSCVFDVLR

-179 LRNEPKQSVET
+179 LRNEPKQSVES
-190 MMKVLRVLREEGS
+190 MMKVLRSLREEGS

-222 LPDHLMDAVEA
+222 LPDHLMEAVEA
-233 LICTQRNEP
+233 LICTQRNDP
-242 KSFDSSY
+242 KSFDSLY
-249 DELQVPENLHRLSI
+249 DELQVPENLHRLSV
-263 KIQYKAHKGAEVGSS
+263 KIQHKAHKGAEIGSS
-278 SWTERPLDEHR
+278 SWIERPLDEHR

-309 DDMRLQGSIAC
+309 DDMRLQGSIAS
-320 DGTYVYVLNYV
+320 DGMYVYVLNYV

-351 NSSIK
+351 NSAIR

-381 VIDIDSLR
+381 VIDVDSLR

-446 TDVSFCCHGDT
+446 TDVSFCCMGDT
-457 KSLPFQL
+457 KSIPNQL
-464 PMTIPKYLHNQAA
+464 PITIPKYLHNQAA

-558 TTINRR
+558 TTVNRR
-564 KTQSISSAAGSYG
+564 KTQSVSSAASSYG

-590 HGMSVYPETG
+590 HGMGVYPETG
-600 QVLGLDGTHMSSLAL
+600 QVLGLDGTHMATVAL

-620 VAISKQ
+620 VAVSKQ

-637 NQCGRVEQAPVTSSV
+637 NQCGRLEQAPVSSTA

-657 GSTVVCEPSEH
+657 GSIVVCEPSEH

-717 CRSCGEST
+717 CRSCGESS
-725 QQRPAGDTPTRT
+725 QQRPSGDTPTRT
-737 HLAPARVSIVKAQ
+737 HLAPARVGIVKGQ

-786 TGDVRSKA
+786 TGDIRSKT
-794 EPQMVVLPQDVQV
+794 EPQVVSLPPDVQV

-816 TVLRTSLGAVYTFGA
+816 TVLRTSQGAVYTFGA
-831 HKMGQLIRPPDDDS
+831 HKMGQLIRPSDDDTY
-845 SWHATPG
+845 WHATPG

-879 HTALIHSED
+879 HTALVHSDD

-900 LFIFPRQVGKEY
+900 MFVFPRQVGKEY

-925 QLGPTGLYT
+925 QLGPAGLYM

-947 YNAAEMRVQAT
+947 YNAAEMRVQAI
-958 SVHLATPKEVLGD
+958 SVHLASTKEMHPD

-983 WTVPSESPT
+983 WTVPLESPT

-999 GITLLSCTY
+999 GISLLSCTY
-1008 AAATISKGKLWNE
+1008 AAATISKGRMWNE

-1031 GSPTSGRSVVCRF
+1031 SSPTSGRSVVCRF

-1062 VKASKDVRL
+1062 VKANKDVRL

-1093 SDISDEQCA
+1093 SDVSDEQCA

-1132 ANHWHVVSAKISG
+1132 ANHWHVISAKISG

-1196 DGLTNED
+1196 EGANSED
-1203 EKPED
+1203 DKQED
-1208 YANSRLFSSTSMD
+1208 YTTSRLFSSSSLD
-1221 TVSPNAFLALL
+1221 TVSPSAFLALL
-1232 RVLDWALTRVFESHS
+1232 KVLDWSLARVFESHS
-1247 EVDQRLWNTE
+1247 ECDHRLWNIE

-1267 RILSRYVLLVYR
+1267 RILSRYVLLVYQANSVDTSE
-1279 PAGDTEEPSSSFADT
+1279 PAAGFADA
-1294 VVLLHSALLTMFD
+1294 VVLLHTALLT
-1307 RSSDCIQDENF
+1307 N
-1318 SLSIVLSEA
+1318 LSEA
-1327 IGLFVGISS
+1327 ISLFVEISS

-1346 CHLALAISSPIGH
+1346 CHLALAISSPVGH
-1359 PLIAAVIGS
+1359 PLIAAVVGS

-1375 IDVFL
+1375 VDVFL

-1392 KQLAEHFTMDS
+1392 KQLSEHFTMDH
-1403 QRVETLTA
+1403 QRVDTLTT
-1411 LPNILRFLYEKSF
+1411 LPNVLRFLYEKSF
-1424 YETNDPWNVSNT
+1424 CESNDSWNVASIS
-1436 AQDIVVKLSKE
+1436 QDIVVKLSKE
-1447 LAIPDV
+1447 LAIPNV

-1489 RVDGGRI
+1489 RIDAGRI

-1506 AEQVRRSWHCEVY
+1506 AEQVRRVWQCEIY
-1519 VLREGD
+1519 VLRDGD

-1541 TADTGVILL
+1541 AADTGVILL
-1550 PESITMA
+1550 PESVNLSM
-1557 TGVTYAIK
+1557 GLTYAIK

-1591 VTFSSCALSENG
+1591 VTFSSCSLSENG

-1613 FLYSIVET
+1613 FLYSVVET
-1621 EKSDNT
+1621 EKSET
-1627 EVKEEVHK
+1627 SEVQEEMHK
-1635 SYVML
+1635 SFVML
-1640 LRLLSNKIGAFLV
+1640 LRLLSNKIGSFFV

-1677 LFPNKAMEVTCVLEQ
+1677 LFPSKAMETTCVLEQ

-1702 TMKASTLSESSEHDS
+1702 TLKESSISESFDQTSEV
-1717 EICEAKTAQVIVE
+1717 CEAKTTQVTVE
-1730 SPHPYKTNNVHS
+1730 SQHPYKTNNIHS
-1742 TVVSFDESVHFL
+1742 VVVGFEESVHFL
-1754 CLQFSPSCET
+1754 CIQFSPSCET

-1769 QLRVYMGVNKESYVP
+1769 QLRVYMGVNKECYVP
-1784 VGRYFGSK
+1784 IGRYFGSK
-1792 DWPTTPL
+1792 DWPSTPL
-1799 LLPGN
+1799 LVPGN
-1804 SLWFVLETTAEVDGV
+1804 SLWFVLETTAEVEGV
-1819 TSEQMYGFHCTVTG
+1819 TAEQMYGFHCTVTG
-1833 YPAARKDS
+1833 YPASRKDS

-1853 ASACRVMVQLSSD
+1853 ASACRVMVQLNSD
-1866 ASSLDH
+1866 ASTIDH
-1872 LSTAEDDTRI
+1872 LSTAEEDTRI

-1905 IIQKGLPQSAQS
+1905 IIQKGIPQSAQS
-1917 ADLVFLREFLSAC
+1917 PDLVFLREFLSAC

-1935 GYLARWLPSGP
+1935 GFLARWLPSGP
-1946 VVDPARCQLTIVQTD
+1946 VVDPAKCQLTIVQTD

-2005 FASAALPSL
+2005 FASAVLPSL
-2014 EVIKKNPFQPVLMN
+2014 DVIKKNPFQPVLMN

-2033 SISAMPAYTNYS
+2033 SISAMPAYVNYS

-2063 ILKHKN
+2063 NLKHKN

-2103 ISEREENV
+2103 ISEREESV

-2117 AAQLSRARKATIP
+2117 AAQLSRARKANIP
-2130 ATLPF
+2130 TTLPF

-2146 TAPCVGTIPRGGS
+2146 TAPTVGTIPRGGT

-2201 LRRELIPIASDIVDR
+2201 LRRELIPIASDVLDR
-2216 LPVRRQEDPPTLQA
+2216 PPVRRQEDPPALHT

-2245 ILDASQRIQ
+2245 VLDASQRIQ
-2254 LYSRPSPDAL
+2254 LYSRPSPDAV

-2306 RSSIQSQSL
+2306 RSFIQSQSL

-2323 ERSPPA
+2323 ERSPP
-2329 RHQGS
+2329 RHPHQGS
-2334 TSMASALRPSVVECC
+2334 TMSTALRPSVVECC

-2382 WNHSDVRESAAPAA
+2382 WNHADVREASAPAA

-2409 AVRTSVEQ
+2409 AVRTSVDQ
-2417 HLIVPPAGGKAFGT
+2417 HLIVPPAGGKSFGT
-2431 VTRKREA
+2431 MTRKREP

-2453 VTMHMRMNHPGCG
+2453 VTVHMRMNHPGCG
-2466 QDAQGYGYNSSGKFT
+2466 QDSQGYGYNSSGKFT

-2495 STWYLLCPACRAQYL
+2495 STWYLLCPTCRAQYL

-2559 DSKASSTAT
+2559 DSKASSAAT

-2593 KKVVDSALFARSS
+2593 KKVIDSALLARSS
-2606 FLSQSLSKTGHASD
+2606 FLSQSLSRTGHASD

-2630 PAAPIQ
+2630 PAVPTQ
-2636 SMAIDGTRSDEGDT
+2636 SMAVDGTRSDEGDT

-2663 LISHHTPSTS
+2663 LISHHTPSTA

-2698 QSIIR
+2698 QSIVR

-2731 LQYLTALSSYSSLS
+2731 LQYLTALSSYNSLS
-2745 EIVSPQVVRV
+2745 DVVTSQVVRV

-2810 AHEQELLILTCN
+2810 AHEQILT
-2822 ILGTVGG
+2822 
-2829 VLSEP
+2829 
-2834 SVSENWITDS
+2834 
-2844 ADRSHTVQ
+2844 
-2852 KGHESV
+2852 
-2858 DVKEMR
+2858 
-2864 DVTSH
+2864 
-2869 ARIEASSRQAM
+2869 
-2880 VVCLTDGSPETFW
+2880 
-2893 ESGDEDKSRSRTLNV
+2893 
-2908 TFDGCSPILL
+2908 
-2918 CLFIDNSRDEACR
+2918 
-2931 TSQIAFRAAT
+2931 
-2941 SDGSRRDLMLKNLD
+2941 
-2955 QNFCGW
+2955 
-2961 VKCCVANVSHVN
+2961 
-2973 VSLKGPHNAS
+2973 
-2983 RVRQLQL
+2983 
-2990 LGFLPDSN
+2990 
-2998 GEVIRP
+2998 
-3004 SASHQLF
+3004 
-3011 FNNTQHD
+3011 
-3018 AFALFQAIS
+3018 
-3027 AQAFSGDSCEQQDAL
+3027 
-3042 RERVVDLLFSR
+3042 
-3053 VTLQPLQ
+3053 
-3060 NYVCTQ
+3060 Y
-3066 VEAALERE
+3066 
-3074 VERLCSQG
+3074 
-3082 KRNYS
+3082 
-3087 YAVGLLAMANRM
+3087 
-3099 CETRGISNGDA
+3099 
-3110 DVAARRQVL
+3110 
-3119 LAASRLLA
+3119 
-3127 FAPEAVQTQCLSSL
+3127 
-3141 CSLLPTAHPSTVDV
+3141 
-3155 SRLLKHLL
+3155 
-3163 VPVAKA
+3163 
-3169 LVLQVRDKAAH
+3169 
-3180 SVTTA
+3180 
-3185 TMNTCLSN
+3185 
-3193 APQSWRTD
+3193 
-3201 RPVSPEIGK
+3201 
-3210 MTAQFINDVC
+3210 
-3220 SGNFNDD
+3220 
-3227 WSVCMRRE
+3227 
-3235 LATVLL
+3235 
-3241 GVVQLTTSLSK
+3241 
-3252 SASLESMSKEPVHS
+3252 
-3266 ILNSKR
+3266 
-3272 FWLSVAAL
+3272 
-3280 ALVRDRSWLA
+3280 
-3290 LSEKW
+3290 
-3295 NDVRTPS
+3295 
-3302 REPITLCENHD
+3302 
-3313 DGTTPAQVFCS
+3313 
-3324 DCECAL
+3324 
-3330 CRECF
+3330 
-3335 SVMHLHKRNRSH
+3335 
-3347 RVTSLA
+3347 
-3353 PPPARLEEI
+3353 
-3362 DIHQGCARMRVAN
+3362 
-3375 LLILF
+3375 
-3380 HGESLN
+3380 
-3386 GLVELPADP
+3386 
-3395 FAIFTNATN
+3395 
-3404 ITAGRST
+3404 
-3411 PSACRFCGNALDPHN
+3411 
-3426 QLMGVCS
+3426 
-3433 HPDCVRFS
+3433 
-3441 ATACC
+3441 
-3446 RNLPCGHPCGGIAG
+3446 
-3460 EKECLPCLM
+3460 
-3469 CDNEDAAQDGDD
+3469 
-3481 VCVVC
+3481 
-3486 FTDRLCAAP
+3486 
-3495 CVRLGCGHLLHYH
+3495 
-3508 CVRAVLEKRWPGPR
+3508 
-3522 IQFRFL
+3522 
-3528 NCPLCNVQMSH
+3528 
-3539 PGLTDLL
+3539 
-3546 EPLLAL
+3546 
-3552 KTEVAQKANMRLEF
+3552 
-3566 DGLLGCTALTDPES
+3566 
-3580 EYFGRP
+3580 
-3586 EEYAMDR
+3586 
-3593 YMYVLCNICQKAYFG
+3593 
-3608 GESRCQMALQSFQY
+3608 
-3622 NAAEL
+3622 
-3627 VCGGCSAPAGTE
+3627 
-3639 VCGRHGAE
+3639 
-3647 YLEYKCRYCCSI
+3647 
-3659 AVYFCFGTTH
+3659 
-3669 FCAACHDDF
+3669 
-3678 QRLVCLPRNQ
+3678 
-3688 FPPCPTGPRATPGEG
+3688 
-3703 PCPLR
+3703 
-3708 RPHPPAGEEFA
+3708 
-3719 LGCGICRNIST
+3719 
-3730 F
+3730 